1 MARRVLD
8 RRDHLDRPVLHRH
21 LDAEPAELSARL
33 HLHLAE
39 LFAVHVGRMRV
50 ERREH
55 AVDGILDQLVVV
67 RLLDVVGADARQH
80 GAEQIEVLVELRIAF
95 RRCVLGE
102 SDHGAGTAN
111 GQHEE
116 PQKRVTDFPD
126 HL

>member
-1 MARRVLD
+1 
-8 RRDHLDRPVLHRH
+8 
-21 LDAEPAELSARL
+21 
-33 HLHLAE
+33 
-39 LFAVHVGRMRV
+39 MRV

-67 RLLDVVGADARQH
+67 RLLDIVGADARQH
-80 GAEQIEVLVELRIAF
+80 RAEQIEVLVELRIAF

-102 SDHGAGTAN
+102 SHHGAGTAN
-111 GQHEE
+111 GQHEK